1 MNCGCTNTV
10 GEEKNI
16 PQTAHIRT
24 NLTDAKPPLRTNQ
37 DRCISRGARK
47 VKKRPFSGHSIC
59 NDRVAAQPSSKGY
72 VRRTAKNGCR
82 TVTGEGASYA
92 AIAKG
97 KSPITS

>member
-47 VKKRPFSGHSIC
+47 VKKRPSAVIVSATTALQHS
-59 NDRVAAQPSSKGY
+59 RQ
-72 VRRTAKNGCR
+72 AKDM
-82 TVTGEGASYA
+82 
-92 AIAKG
+92 
-97 KSPITS
+97 